1 MEVHREDCEFDGVVA
16 QPFGIRRGAPSAAG
30 PSEEVVF
37 VQHARNCGDFKQ
49 VTPATARQ
57 IYGVGDGRQTRRG
70 RCGKRENSNQ
80 KSVSARSWTFAEVA
94 AASLDADVAALAGDG
109 VERGIFEFLAQGERW
124 HLLVAASTCLCQGV
138 LAGLSLVAGSI
149 ATSAYVGGERLAEAL
164 GVLEPILS
172 GLSLSLAE
180 AALVGCVLR
189 ALHARDGA
197 VAKHVTIEIDSP
209 KHSTEQDCPGRLAVR
224 QQSILQVTLGS
235 SSALANA
242 AVVSLCLLGQR
253 NDMRRASG
261 LVPWMMVGDDD
272 NSNVWS
278 PDQAFLLLAL
288 RAAFGLFALGPT
300 LLDLQS
306 LVVPALSPS
315 GLAHAS
321 GLAPGG
327 PV

>member
-1 MEVHREDCEFDGVVA
+1 M
-16 QPFGIRRGAPSAAG
+16 P
-30 PSEEVVF
+30 
-37 VQHARNCGDFKQ
+37 
-49 VTPATARQ
+49 
-57 IYGVGDGRQTRRG
+57 
-70 RCGKRENSNQ
+70 
-80 KSVSARSWTFAEVA
+80 ARSWTSAEVA
-94 AASLDADVAALAGDG
+94 AASLDADVAALACDG
-109 VERGIFEFLAQGERW
+109 VEGGIFEYLAQGERW
-124 HLLVAASTCLCQGV
+124 HLLLAATTCLCQGI

-164 GVLEPILS
+164 AVLEPLLS

-189 ALHARDGA
+189 ALHARDRA
-197 VAKHVTIEIDSP
+197 VAEHVTSEVDAA
-209 KHSTEQDCPGRLAVR
+209 KQGTEQDCPGRLAVR
-224 QQSILQVTLGS
+224 QQSILQVTLGTT
-235 SSALANA
+235 SALANA
-242 AVVSLCLLGQR
+242 AVVSLCLFGQR

-261 LVPWMMVGDDD
+261 LVPWMLRGDDD
-272 NSNVWS
+272 DSNVWS

-300 LLDLQS
+300 LFDLQS